1 MSSNTQLLLL
11 AFGAVVALIVLIAR
25 FKLHPFVALIS
36 VSLALG
42 ITAGMPIGTV
52 VKAFQDG
59 VGGVLGFVAIVV
71 ALGTMLGKQMAESGG
86 ATRIATTLI
95 ALFGEKRVHWAIM
108 FVAFIVGIPVFFQVG
123 FVLLVP
129 LVFTIARRTGLSL
142 VKIGIPLVAGLSVV
156 HGMVP
161 PHPAA
166 MLAAQA
172 YHADVGRTIAYALL
186 VGLPTAA
193 LAGPIF
199 ASWIAPRI
207 VLPAENPIAAQFTE
221 GVPRAMPGFGISLFT
236 VLLPVILMLCASAAD
251 IALDAASPLRAGL
264 DFVGGPIVALLV
276 ALLFSLWSLGYRQH
290 FTADQILKF
299 ANDCLGPT
307 ATILLVIGAGG
318 GFNRVLL
325 ESGVGKAI
333 ADVALGSHASPLLLA
348 WIVAALIR
356 VATGSATVAMT
367 TSAGIVAPI
376 AAATPGA
383 SPELLVLAT
392 GAGSLVLSHVNDSGF
407 WLIKEFFNM
416 TVPQTLKTWTIAETI
431 IGVAGLGFT
440 LLLSLVVSGCGP
452 SGQRELSAEGWIDV
466 TATLDPAKTPVYQGD
481 APMKFDFL
489 KDMRRGD
496 GFTLS
501 VYSMGAHSGTHI
513 DAPMHFVANGAP
525 IDQVALD
532 PLIGPAR
539 VIDIPDSVQA
549 IDAAELNR
557 HDWKGVKR
565 VLFRTRSTLRGWMDS
580 AQFHRDFAYIAP
592 DAAQLLADAGVV
604 LVGVD
609 YISAEQFGAPAPR
622 THQILLGRGIPI
634 VEGLDLRPVKAGDY
648 DLIVLPLKV
657 RGHEGAPARAILR
670 KKPGNERSS
679 GASYIKPQFH
689 VIAFYTAKEDLAH
702 ISFVREA
709 ERWFPAMAAK
719 YNFSFDTTTSWR
731 NLNADFLS
739 RYQVVVFL
747 DTRPEDPAQRAAL
760 QAYMEHGGAWMGFH
774 FAGFALTPSVYPANW
789 DWYHNSFI
797 GAGSYV
803 SNTWRPTSAILRVE
817 DRTHPATAHLPETFT
832 SSPSEWYRWEK
843 DLRQNPDIDILLSID
858 STSFPLGT
866 GPKPHEI
873 WHSGYYPVVWT
884 NKKYKMIYLNMG
896 HNDMDYEH
904 KYDTTNRTLSFTL
917 NNPIQDRLIIDGLL
931 WLGGATGAH

>member
-1 MSSNTQLLLL
+1 MSPNTRLLLYAL
-11 AFGAVVALIVLIAR
+11 AAVVALIVLIAR
-25 FKLHPFVALIS
+25 VKLHPFVALIL
-36 VSLALG
+36 VSLGMGTA
-42 ITAGMPIGTV
+42 AGMPLPNV

-59 VGGVLGFVAIVV
+59 VGGILGFIAIVV
-71 ALGTMLGKQMAESGG
+71 ALGTMLGKLMAESGA

-95 ALFGEKRVHWAIM
+95 TLFGERRVHWAIM

-123 FVLLVP
+123 FVLLIP
-129 LVFTIARRTGLSL
+129 LVFTIARTSGLSL

-156 HGMVP
+156 HGMMP

-166 MLAAQA
+166 MLAVVA
-172 YHADVGRTIAYALL
+172 YKADIGRTIAYALL

-207 VLPAENPIAAQFTE
+207 QLLTDNPIAVQFTS
-221 GVPRAMPGFGISLFT
+221 GTAGNAADMPSFRISVFT

-251 IALDAASPLRAGL
+251 VALDFTSTLRAAL
-264 DFVGGPIVALLV
+264 DFVGGPIIALLA
-276 ALLFSLWSLGYRQH
+276 ALLFSFWSLGYRRH
-290 FTADQILKF
+290 FTRDQILKF

-348 WIVAALIR
+348 WSVAALIR

-367 TSAGIVAPI
+367 TSAGLVAPI
-376 AAATPGA
+376 AAVTPGTHA
-383 SPELLVLAT
+383 ELLVLAT

-416 TVPQTLKTWTIAETI
+416 TVQQTLKTWTVAETI

-440 LLLSLVVSGCGP
+440 LLLSLVVGCSPREHGL
-452 SGQRELSAEGWIDV
+452 GQGWIDV
-466 TATLDPAKTPVYQGD
+466 TATLDPATTPVYQGD

-489 KDMRRGD
+489 KDMRKGD
-496 GFTLS
+496 KLTLS

-513 DAPMHFVANGAP
+513 DAPMHFVAGGAP
-525 IDQVALD
+525 IDQLALN
-532 PLIGPAR
+532 PLIGAAR
-539 VIDIPDSVQA
+539 VIEIPDSVQA

-557 HDWKGVKR
+557 HDWKGAQR

-580 AQFHRDFAYIAP
+580 STFHRDFAYIAP

-622 THQILLGRGIPI
+622 THQILLGHGIPI
-634 VEGLDLRPVKAGDY
+634 VEGLDLRPVVSGDY

-670 KKPGNERSS
+670 K
-679 GASYIKPQFH
+679 
-689 VIAFYTAKEDLAH
+689 
-702 ISFVREA
+702 
-709 ERWFPAMAAK
+709 
-719 YNFSFDTTTSWR
+719 
-731 NLNADFLS
+731 
-739 RYQVVVFL
+739 QV
-747 DTRPEDPAQRAAL
+747 P
-760 QAYMEHGGAWMGFH
+760 
-774 FAGFALTPSVYPANW
+774 
-789 DWYHNSFI
+789 
-797 GAGSYV
+797 
-803 SNTWRPTSAILRVE
+803 
-817 DRTHPATAHLPETFT
+817 
-832 SSPSEWYRWEK
+832 
-843 DLRQNPDIDILLSID
+843 
-858 STSFPLGT
+858 
-866 GPKPHEI
+866 
-873 WHSGYYPVVWT
+873 
-884 NKKYKMIYLNMG
+884 
-896 HNDMDYEH
+896 
-904 KYDTTNRTLSFTL
+904 
-917 NNPIQDRLIIDGLL
+917 
-931 WLGGATGAH
+931 

>member
-1 MSSNTQLLLL
+1 MSPNTRLLLYAL
-11 AFGAVVALIVLIAR
+11 AAVVALIVLIAR
-25 FKLHPFVALIS
+25 VKLHPFVALIL
-36 VSLALG
+36 VSLGMGTA
-42 ITAGMPIGTV
+42 AGMPLPNV

-59 VGGVLGFVAIVV
+59 VGGILGFIAIVV
-71 ALGTMLGKQMAESGG
+71 ALGAMLGKLMAESGA

-95 ALFGEKRVHWAIM
+95 TLFGERRVHWAIM

-123 FVLLVP
+123 FVLLIP
-129 LVFTIARRTGLSL
+129 LVFTIARTSGLSL

-156 HGMVP
+156 HGMMP

-166 MLAAQA
+166 MLAVVA
-172 YHADVGRTIAYALL
+172 YKADIGRTIAYALL

-207 VLPAENPIAAQFTE
+207 QLLTDNPIAVQFTS
-221 GVPRAMPGFGISLFT
+221 GTAGNAADMPSFRISVFT

-251 IALDAASPLRAGL
+251 VALDSTSTLRAAL
-264 DFVGGPIVALLV
+264 DFVGGPIIALLA
-276 ALLFSLWSLGYRQH
+276 ALLFSFWSLGYRRH
-290 FTADQILKF
+290 FTRDQILKF

-348 WIVAALIR
+348 WSVAALIR

-367 TSAGIVAPI
+367 TSAGLVAPI
-376 AAATPGA
+376 AAVTPGTHA
-383 SPELLVLAT
+383 ELLVLAT

-416 TVPQTLKTWTIAETI
+416 TVQQTLKTWTVAETI

-440 LLLSLVVSGCGP
+440 LLLSLVVGCSPREHGL
-452 SGQRELSAEGWIDV
+452 GQGWIDV
-466 TATLDPAKTPVYQGD
+466 TATLDPATTPVYQGD

-489 KDMRRGD
+489 KDMRKGD
-496 GFTLS
+496 KLTLS

-513 DAPMHFVANGAP
+513 DAPMHFVAGGAP
-525 IDQVALD
+525 IDQLALN
-532 PLIGPAR
+532 PLIGAAR
-539 VIDIPDSVQA
+539 VIEIPDSVQA

-557 HDWKGVKR
+557 HDWKGAQR

-580 AQFHRDFAYIAP
+580 STFHRDFAYIAP

-622 THQILLGRGIPI
+622 THQILLGHGIPI
-634 VEGLDLRPVKAGDY
+634 VEGLDLRPVVSGDY

-670 KKPGNERSS
+670 K
-679 GASYIKPQFH
+679 
-689 VIAFYTAKEDLAH
+689 
-702 ISFVREA
+702 
-709 ERWFPAMAAK
+709 
-719 YNFSFDTTTSWR
+719 
-731 NLNADFLS
+731 
-739 RYQVVVFL
+739 QV
-747 DTRPEDPAQRAAL
+747 P
-760 QAYMEHGGAWMGFH
+760 
-774 FAGFALTPSVYPANW
+774 
-789 DWYHNSFI
+789 
-797 GAGSYV
+797 
-803 SNTWRPTSAILRVE
+803 
-817 DRTHPATAHLPETFT
+817 
-832 SSPSEWYRWEK
+832 
-843 DLRQNPDIDILLSID
+843 
-858 STSFPLGT
+858 
-866 GPKPHEI
+866 
-873 WHSGYYPVVWT
+873 
-884 NKKYKMIYLNMG
+884 
-896 HNDMDYEH
+896 
-904 KYDTTNRTLSFTL
+904 
-917 NNPIQDRLIIDGLL
+917 
-931 WLGGATGAH
+931 

>member
-11 AFGAVVALIVLIAR
+11 ALGAVIALIVLIAR
-25 FKLHPFVALIS
+25 FKLHPFVVLIV
-36 VSLALG
+36 VSLAMG
-42 ITAGMPIGTV
+42 TAAGMPLGTV

-59 VGGVLGFVAIVV
+59 VGGVLAFIAIVV
-71 ALGTMLGKQMAESGG
+71 ALGTMLGKLMAESG
-86 ATRIATTLI
+86 AAARIATTLI
-95 ALFGEKRVHWAIM
+95 ARFGESRVHWAIM

-129 LVFTIARRTGLSL
+129 LVFTIARRTGMSL

-166 MLAAQA
+166 MLAVGA

-207 VLPAENPIAAQFTE
+207 TLPPENPIAEQFAGGRGGG
-221 GVPRAMPGFGISLFT
+221 GVAREMPGFGISLFT

-251 IALDAASPLRAGL
+251 VALDAANPVRAGL

-276 ALLFSLWSLGYRQH
+276 ALLFSFWSLGYRQH
-290 FTADQILKF
+290 FTRDQILKF

-318 GFNRVLL
+318 GFNRVLI

-348 WIVAALIR
+348 WTVAALIR

-367 TSAGIVAPI
+367 TAAGIVAPI
-376 AAATPGA
+376 AAATPGT
-383 SPELLVLAT
+383 SPDLLVLAT

-416 TVPQTLKTWTIAETI
+416 TVPQTLKTWTVAETI

-440 LLLSLVVSGCGP
+440 LLLSLVVSGCAP
-452 SGQRELSAEGWIDV
+452 REQGGWIDV
-466 TATLDPAKTPVYQGD
+466 TATLDPAKTPVYEGD

-489 KDMRRGD
+489 KDMRKGD
-496 GFTLS
+496 ILTLS

-513 DAPMHFVANGAP
+513 DAPMHFVAGGAP

-549 IDAAELNR
+549 IDAAELNT
-557 HDWKGVKR
+557 HAWKGAKR
-565 VLFRTRSTLRGWMDS
+565 VLFRTRSTLRGWMDDP
-580 AQFHRDFAYIAP
+580 AFHKDFAYIAP

-634 VEGLDLRPVKAGDY
+634 VEGLDLRPVQTGDY
-648 DLIVLPLKV
+648 DLVVLPLKV
-657 RGHEGAPARAILR
+657 RGHEGAPARAIMR
-670 KKPGNERSS
+670 KR
-679 GASYIKPQFH
+679 
-689 VIAFYTAKEDLAH
+689 
-702 ISFVREA
+702 
-709 ERWFPAMAAK
+709 
-719 YNFSFDTTTSWR
+719 
-731 NLNADFLS
+731 
-739 RYQVVVFL
+739 
-747 DTRPEDPAQRAAL
+747 
-760 QAYMEHGGAWMGFH
+760 
-774 FAGFALTPSVYPANW
+774 
-789 DWYHNSFI
+789 
-797 GAGSYV
+797 GS
-803 SNTWRPTSAILRVE
+803 
-817 DRTHPATAHLPETFT
+817 
-832 SSPSEWYRWEK
+832 
-843 DLRQNPDIDILLSID
+843 
-858 STSFPLGT
+858 
-866 GPKPHEI
+866 
-873 WHSGYYPVVWT
+873 
-884 NKKYKMIYLNMG
+884 
-896 HNDMDYEH
+896 
-904 KYDTTNRTLSFTL
+904 
-917 NNPIQDRLIIDGLL
+917 
-931 WLGGATGAH
+931 